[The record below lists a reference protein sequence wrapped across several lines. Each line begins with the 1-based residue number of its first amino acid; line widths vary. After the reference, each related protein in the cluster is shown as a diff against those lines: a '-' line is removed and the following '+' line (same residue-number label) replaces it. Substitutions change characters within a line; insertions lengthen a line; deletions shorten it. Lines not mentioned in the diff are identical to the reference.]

1 MKSYPGQLAI
11 LFLALTAACQ
21 AAQPPPAP
29 TPAPL
34 EASPAAPWVQIFLP
48 ITENQRVTATPF
60 QPLAATPTPLPTA
73 TPAPLLLNPR
83 QPSSDFPRPSAPLST
98 PMPPPMPVLSDEG
111 TFNILLIGSDQ
122 RGDGSYRTD
131 TLVIL
136 SVRPRDGVVTL
147 ISIPRDLF
155 VYIPGWTMQ
164 RVNTAYMHGE
174 TSRYPG
180 RGPGLLA
187 DTILYNLGIRIDHT
201 AMVDFGGFRKIVNT
215 LEGVDVP
222 LVCSFTDWHV
232 INPKGDL
239 ENPNNWR
246 LYTIG
251 PGIVHMD
258 GDLALWYARSR
269 LRSNDFDR
277 GRRQQEVLRAI
288 FARGMTL
295 DILPR
300 LPDLYNQF
308 RETIRTDLSLE
319 EIITLAPLAL
329 DLNAPRIRSYYI
341 NNTMVKSWHTPE
353 GAAVLLPRRERIEPL
368 IREAMAAPDPFETQ
382 HLALIVEVWN
392 GTRYANWDVL
402 AAERLHYA
410 GYETRLAPADRNDYS
425 KTILLDLTAD
435 QDPNRAGAILSAF
448 KLSANRLRAQPGAG
462 GADYRLILGADY
474 DPCFRPAKLVH

>member
-1 MKSYPGQLAI
+1 MNAHLRRARLLI
-11 LFLALTAACQ
+11 VALLAACQ
-21 AAQPPPAP
+21 AAAPPPSPVPPSAASP
-29 TPAPL
+29 VAPL
-34 EASPAAPWVQIFLP
+34 VRLFLP
-48 ITENQRVTATPF
+48 ITENQKITATPF
-60 QPLAATPTPLPTA
+60 QPQAATPTPQPTA
-73 TPAPLLLNPR
+73 TPAPLILNPR
-83 QPSSDFPRPSAPLST
+83 QPTGDFPGPSASLIT
-98 PMPPPMPVLSDEG
+98 PMPPPMPVMSDEG
-111 TFNILLIGSDQ
+111 TFNIMLIGSDQ

-136 SVRPRDGVVTL
+136 SIRPRDGVVTL

-187 DTILYNLGIRIDHT
+187 DTIQYNLGIRIDHT

-215 LEGVDVP
+215 LDGIDVP
-222 LVCSFTDWHV
+222 LVCAFTDWHV

-251 PGIVHMD
+251 PGVVHMD

-277 GRRQQEVLRAI
+277 GRRQQEVLRAV
-288 FARGMTL
+288 FARGMQL

-300 LPDLYNQF
+300 VPELYHQF
-308 RETIRTDLSLE
+308 REIIRSDLSLE
-319 EIITLAPLAL
+319 EILSLAPLAL
-329 DLNAPRIRSYYI
+329 ELNAPRIRSYYI

-368 IREAMAAPDPFETQ
+368 IREAMAAPDPDEHE
-382 HLALIVEVWN
+382 HLALTVEVWN
-392 GTRYANWDVL
+392 GTRKAGWDAL

-410 GYETRLAPADRNDYS
+410 GYETSLAPADRNDYS
-425 KTILLDLTAD
+425 KTILIDLTGD

-448 KLSANRLRAQPGAG
+448 KLPANRLHAQPTPGAS
-462 GADYRLILGADY
+462 ADYRLILGADY